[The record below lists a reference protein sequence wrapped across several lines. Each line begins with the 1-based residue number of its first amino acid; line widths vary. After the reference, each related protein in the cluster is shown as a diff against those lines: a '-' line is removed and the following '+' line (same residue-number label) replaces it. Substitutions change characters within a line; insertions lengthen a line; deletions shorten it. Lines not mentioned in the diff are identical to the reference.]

1 MTNVT
6 PHVFL
11 DSNVWFSIVYGSS
24 NCEKIIKAYTDEK
37 IIAVIS
43 QQVLEES
50 IRNIK
55 EKIPQKL
62 TSFQKLFS
70 SNPPIMVPDPES
82 IDNKIKDLVDPK
94 DQSIF
99 TSAILAEV
107 GYFVTGN
114 IKDFQVDRLEK
125 LTKIKIVTPKEI
137 VTELNL

>member
-6 PHVFL
+6 PSVFL

-24 NCEKIIKAYTDEK
+24 NCEKIIKAYTDER

-62 TSFQKLFS
+62 ISFQKLFS
-70 SNPPIMVPDPES
+70 SNPPVMVPDPES
-82 IDNKIKDLVDPK
+82 IDNKIKDLVDSK

-107 GYFVTGN
+107 DYFVTGN
-114 IKDFQVDRLEK
+114 IKDFQRTKLQK
-125 LTKIKIVTPKEI
+125 LTKIKIMTPKEA
-137 VTELNL
+137 VKVFKL